1 MALPLDGVAVQAQAQ
16 EVVRQAVLRQIAL
29 AGQLAQML
37 PLLLA
42 RDARIE
48 HRHKHHQRGHLQ
60 AGRWAGV
67 HFVVQLG
74 AQHVVRRKQSEGAG
88 GRLHAFYFAAS
99 EALAEQKLRWRIST
113 NGADTFL
120 LARFMCR
127 QSANVGV
134 LTPGT
139 GPPYTL
145 CIAITANFGR

>member
-48 HRHKHHQRGHLQ
+48 HRHKHHQRGQLQ
-60 AGRWAGV
+60 AGRGAGV

-74 AQHVVRRKQSEGAG
+74 AQHVVGWKQIG
-88 GRLHAFYFAAS
+88 GWGLGLHVFYCAAV
-99 EALAEQKLRWRIST
+99 RPDST
-113 NGADTFL
+113 RN
-120 LARFMCR
+120 
-127 QSANVGV
+127 
-134 LTPGT
+134 
-139 GPPYTL
+139 
-145 CIAITANFGR
+145 